1 MISDSNLSISELDRL
16 QIRLFSRDLSFKETV
31 NSKLREIIERK
42 QNLYYSELNLQLI
55 HAIFDENYRT
65 EKIIISQNS
74 PDKIKIFKSI
84 LSNGLIEKNIV
95 TSNNKAYHLASF
107 INREYLKDKTSH
119 KYQQNEIDNIKKL
132 ISKIN
137 SLSKKTVLDKI
148 DTFKIKHLLKI
159 LDDLLKFWEHP
170 K

>member
-1 MISDSNLSISELDRL
+1 M
-16 QIRLFSRDLSFKETV
+16 
-31 NSKLREIIERK
+31 
-42 QNLYYSELNLQLI
+42 
-55 HAIFDENYRT
+55 
-65 EKIIISQNS
+65 
-74 PDKIKIFKSI
+74 
-84 LSNGLIEKNIV
+84 

-107 INREYLKDKTSH
+107 INREYLKDKTLH